1 MRFQKLGVALA
12 TAVFVSGCTA
22 GRQASV
28 RMTEDVNVPPTHR
41 SQYAPEYP
49 SRATDDYDSNPET
62 VPSRPLPSN
71 LRGPVKSVS
80 RPRPVDRQAST
91 ITPAPSRNRSGNS
104 GPELPIREVGLIRR
118 HVSRD
123 STETCSSERS
133 GLSEGCHGQPAGT
146 SFCHRLHLLF
156 HPDCPCR
163 AYDPWAFCG
172 TMTFE
177 ESQAAGRFGQPWS
190 VPTPEPTF
198 APDLFQPRPAPVVP
212 ESGAGGRRPDVPEVP
227 PIPDQEP
234 APEMQPDESLFPEP
248 MPETGETTNP
258 DVIVPKQPAGG
269 DEQNAAPGDQTPAIP
284 EPTPPKE
291 GEFVE
296 PPPWFRKKKQPADS
310 SRTSTESEDVPTDST
325 TPDAAK
331 PALPNASSELESLD
345 LPEEQEP
352 QKAPPKRPTPIGP
365 TALPTPLRQ
374 APRPGVARYPSL

>member
-1 MRFQKLGVALA
+1 MRFQKLGLA
-12 TAVFVSGCTA
+12 IATVMFVSGCTA
-22 GRQASV
+22 GRRASV

-49 SRATDDYDSNPET
+49 TRATDDYDSNPET
-62 VPSRPLPSN
+62 VPPRPLPSN

-80 RPRPVDRQAST
+80 RPRPVDAQTSANT
-91 ITPAPSRNRSGNS
+91 LAPSRNRSGNS
-104 GPELPIREVGLIRR
+104 SPKLPVREVGLIRR
-118 HVSRD
+118 HVSRH
-123 STETCSSERS
+123 STETCSSERF

-156 HPDCPCR
+156 HPDCPCS

-177 ESQAAGRFGQPWS
+177 ESHAAGRFGQSWS
-190 VPTPEPTF
+190 VPTPEPAF
-198 APDLFQPRPAPVVP
+198 APDLFQPRPTPVVP

-248 MPETGETTNP
+248 MPDKTETTNP
-258 DVIVPKQPAGG
+258 DVIVPKQPVGD
-269 DEQNAAPGDQTPAIP
+269 DEQKAAPEDQTPSIP
-284 EPTPPKE
+284 ETTPPKE
-291 GEFVE
+291 SEFVE

-310 SRTSTESEDVPTDST
+310 SRTSTESEAVPTDST
-325 TPDAAK
+325 TPNAAK
-331 PALPNASSELESLD
+331 PALPNASSDLESLD
-345 LPEEQEP
+345 LPETQEP
-352 QKAPPKRPTPIGP
+352 QKAAPRKPTPIGP

>member
-1 MRFQKLGVALA
+1 MRFQKLGVAIA
-12 TAVFVSGCTA
+12 AVVFVSGCTA
-22 GRQASV
+22 GRRASV

-49 SRATDDYDSNPET
+49 ARATDDYDTDPET
-62 VPSRPLPSN
+62 IPPRPLPSN

-80 RPRPVDRQAST
+80 RPRSVDAQDSRTSPV
-91 ITPAPSRNRSGNS
+91 PSRSRSGNS
-104 GPELPIREVGLIRR
+104 SPELPIREVGLTRR
-118 HVSRD
+118 HVSRH
-123 STETCSSERS
+123 STETCSSERL
-133 GLSEGCHGQPAGT
+133 GVSEGCHGQPAGT

-156 HPDCPCR
+156 HPDCPCST
-163 AYDPWAFCG
+163 YDPWAFCG

-198 APDLFQPRPAPVVP
+198 APDLFQPRRAPGIP

-248 MPETGETTNP
+248 MPDKTETTNP
-258 DVIVPKQPAGG
+258 DVIVPKQPVGD
-269 DEQNAAPGDQTPAIP
+269 DEQKAAPGDQTPSIP
-284 EPTPPKE
+284 ETTPPKE

-325 TPDAAK
+325 TPNAAK
-331 PALPNASSELESLD
+331 PAVPNAASALESLD

-352 QKAPPKRPTPIGP
+352 EDVPPRKPTPIGP